1 MAQAT
6 HQLRLSNPTKKKK
19 KVKKVCLVMSN
30 GVGTGPD
37 SNFVNKKPTS

>member
-6 HQLRLSNPTKKKK
+6 PVKTKQPNKKKK
-19 KVKKVCLVMSN
+19 KVKKVCLVMCN